1 MRKKGYDEA
10 NNIKLVMSFCFLT
23 DFVVSEIS
31 SIMLSLVI
39 SFNPA
44 SNLIFG
50 PLIGSFAI
58 V

>member
-44 SNLIFG
+44 SNLIFE

>member
-23 DFVVSEIS
+23 NFVVPERA

-39 SFNPA
+39 SYKLA
-44 SNLIFG
+44 SNLTFE

>member
-23 DFVVSEIS
+23 NFAFLDIS

-39 SFNPA
+39 SFKLA
-44 SNLIFG
+44 S
-50 PLIGSFAI
+50 
-58 V
+58 